1 MGSFAF
7 IPSVAGT
14 PWINELEGV
23 VAAAVLL
30 APGFMQVLQHKVQRE
45 VGWGGAG
52 PAAPAA

>member
-1 MGSFAF
+1 M
-7 IPSVAGT
+7 AGT